1 MLYQNG
7 EFLKFGMFNYN
18 KDEIVRREKCLNNN
32 KSGNLINP
40 IDKLSFNKN
49 IRINSTKEKKT
60 EDSNKT
66 FSLFPY
72 NPQKSILSYE
82 EHKSKENEN
91 NGFSLDQDEIAK
103 KKNFL
108 QEQKSNK
115 RNLTFSILKKSS
127 SNNGIRTII

>member
-49 IRINSTKEKKT
+49 IRINSTKEKK
-60 EDSNKT
+60 NRRFK
-66 FSLFPY
+66 
-72 NPQKSILSYE
+72 
-82 EHKSKENEN
+82 
-91 NGFSLDQDEIAK
+91 
-103 KKNFL
+103 
-108 QEQKSNK
+108 
-115 RNLTFSILKKSS
+115 
-127 SNNGIRTII
+127 